1 MNRKTPF
8 MIVTAALLLALAVAM
23 FCVSGT
29 DSSDAGCPPSEP
41 IFGEGPY
48 PDNDGMRAFGMPAPF
63 GGPAPEEPP
72 RYVIDAPDRPDQ
84 RPDRIIDDYGRMYDE
99 KRALE
104 EGGAEVYI
112 FDPELERDAG
122 PELARAIT
130 EVFDGAVV
138 SEMPNGAKT
147 IPGNQSGRYD
157 IEFLNL
163 LMEKTEEG
171 SWLREL
177 LSVMLSQYASTES
190 EGVAPS
196 AGREDI
202 PEVHPELI
210 REGGDENESV
220 FFIDDLPEFT
230 PSSEAYLVEHGFDG
244 GTFF

>member
-1 MNRKTPF
+1 
-8 MIVTAALLLALAVAM
+8 MIAAAALLLALAIAV
-23 FCVSGT
+23 FCISGT
-29 DSSDAGCPPSEP
+29 DSSDAGYAPA
-41 IFGEGPY
+41 GPY
-48 PDNDGMRAFGMPAPF
+48 FGHDPAPRNDGMQAFGMPGQF
-63 GGPAPEEPP
+63 GCPAPGEPP
-72 RYVIDAPDRPDQ
+72 RYVIDAPERPDQ

-99 KRALE
+99 KRTLE
-104 EGGAEVYI
+104 GEGAEVYI

-122 PELARAIT
+122 PELSRAII
-130 EVFDGAVV
+130 EVFNGTIV
-138 SEMPNGAKT
+138 SDMPDDART
-147 IPGNQSGRYD
+147 IPGNQSGHYD

-177 LSVMLSQYASTES
+177 LAVMLSQYASTES

-210 REGGDENESV
+210 REGEDDEEPVSFV
-220 FFIDDLPEFT
+220 DDIPEFT

-244 GTFF
+244 GTSF